1 MARSPSPPRV
11 ASKTTGMRTATCSS
25 MVSGAVR
32 ASTTRPSHRPAIL
45 STRPPSWRWWLAAM
59 STAYPLRRA
68 ARSMP
73 RITSSYQYAASL
85 SSSARSGKHRPS
97 TPVRRAARSLAA
109 PLGT

>member
-1 MARSPSPPRV
+1 
-11 ASKTTGMRTATCSS
+11 
-25 MVSGAVR
+25 
-32 ASTTRPSHRPAIL
+32 
-45 STRPPSWRWWLAAM
+45 M